1 MLTRATHILRCRG
14 ARGVYF
20 FSLPFPHAKKN
31 LAPCF
36 PRSCVRLLDHAGVT
50 ASWRSHLSVPTVQC
64 VGDGSSS
71 AGLTP
76 SSPYAS
82 SARGV
87 SESAES
93 RAAVS
98 TSPRT
103 GCFELVSTHTHLP
116 RRLLVIRSAAA
127 PSSLFFGGAIDALS
141 AFLLSPPPF
150 FSPRAAAAAAS
161 QFLPYFFPS
170 RSLRSAGRRSSY
182 SPAPTS
188 RRCLFFC
195 APASVAR
202 CHLCAHTARRCL
214 REASAFRLFRVVRGA
229 ICRFRCRSNRL
240 FKRPCRFRCEGGA
253 APSGSFREPLDV
265 APASRTWPT
274 ARILCSR
281 RRASR
286 VGSPIAWGCRGPT

>member
-1 MLTRATHILRCRG
+1 M
-14 ARGVYF
+14 
-20 FSLPFPHAKKN
+20 
-31 LAPCF
+31 
-36 PRSCVRLLDHAGVT
+36 
-50 ASWRSHLSVPTVQC
+50 
-64 VGDGSSS
+64 GDGSSS

-76 SSPYAS
+76 SSPYTS

-87 SESAES
+87 RESAES

-103 GCFELVSTHTHLP
+103 GCFELVSIHTHTP
-116 RRLLVIRSAAA
+116 PPPTSCDPKCGSAVVT
-127 PSSLFFGGAIDALS
+127 FFGERLTRCLRS
-141 AFLLSPPPF
+141 CCLLLF
-150 FSPRAAAAAAS
+150 FSPRAAAAAAAAS

-188 RRCLFFC
+188 RPCFFAHRRLSLGVIC
-195 APASVAR
+195 VRIPPAGV
-202 CHLCAHTARRCL
+202 L
-214 REASAFRLFRVVRGA
+214 REASAFLFRVVRGA

-240 FKRPCRFRCEGGA
+240 FERPCRFRCEGGA

-274 ARILCSR
+274 ARILCSI